1 MTTTDL
7 EKAEAVVRMV
17 REKRAQLVQQRSAWC
32 DERDD
37 VALRA
42 YVGDRQA
49 RKRLDEINVALSTHS
64 ELELAAIDA
73 ALKAAGA
80 VVAAAKQ
87 VVADDEGHRARARAR
102 SILKELAACGPQLDR
117 VVEHPDGSGPY
128 SPADPQAVAKDGG
141 VCGFPAGRSI
151 GSGKQVRGGSAE
163 PVQALR

>member
-17 REKRAQLVQQRSAWC
+17 REKRAQLVQQRSALC

-87 VVADDEGHRARARAR
+87 VVADDEGHRARSLTLLR
-102 SILKELAACGPQLDR
+102 SLLTIG
-117 VVEHPDGSGPY
+117 GI
-128 SPADPQAVAKDGG
+128 SPAKKTLS
-141 VCGFPAGRSI
+141 GRCS
-151 GSGKQVRGGSAE
+151 
-163 PVQALR
+163 